1 MDTRTELILK
11 YEEDGRT
18 LVSVGDELGISRER
32 VRQIFKKITGRG
44 WGIQRRTTEQE
55 LRDKAW
61 MDTAIFACRQCG
73 REVNRRFRLE
83 NGYKNASVF
92 CSDKCRG
99 IFNRRDFKVTKICVR
114 CGKGFHPFRNW
125 DSPSNRGKALYC
137 SRDCYWKAGGAH
149 QHIAFKPCEICGVWM
164 EKINPRRRFCPS
176 CGLKRIKARDFAN
189 RGGRKL
195 K

>member
-44 WGIQRRTTEQE
+44 WGIQRRTTERE

-61 MDTAIFACRQCG
+61 MDTVIFACRQCG

-83 NGYKNASVF
+83 NGYKKSSVF

-99 IFNRRDFKVTKICVR
+99 IYNRRDFKVTKICVR

-125 DSPSNRGKALYC
+125 DSPSNRSKALFC
-137 SRDCYWKAGGAH
+137 SQDCYWEAGGAH
-149 QHIAFKPCEICGVWM
+149 IHSASRACEICGVWM
-164 EKINPRRRFCPS
+164 EKISPRRRFCPS
-176 CGLKRIKARDFAN
+176 CGLKRIKARGLAN
-189 RGGRKL
+189 R
-195 K
+195 